1 MMKKL
6 GMWAVVAFVG
16 FLIGKL
22 AQSENK
28 SVNNVLVKNA
38 EALADDKDSE
48 EYVKCYD
55 SGKVDCLN
63 EKVRYKLFDP
73 YGLGDNHETE

>member
-1 MMKKL
+1 MKKL

-28 SVNNVLVKNA
+28 SVNNVLQDQVK
-38 EALADDKDSE
+38 
-48 EYVKCYD
+48 
-55 SGKVDCLN
+55 
-63 EKVRYKLFDP
+63 
-73 YGLGDNHETE
+73 